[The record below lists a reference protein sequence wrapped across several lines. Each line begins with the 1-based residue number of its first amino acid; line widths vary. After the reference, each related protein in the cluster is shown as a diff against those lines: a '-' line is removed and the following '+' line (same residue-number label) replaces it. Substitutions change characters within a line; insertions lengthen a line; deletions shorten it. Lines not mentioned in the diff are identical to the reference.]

1 MGVQRWCARGFPM
14 KSSFPSLDRRVPESK
29 KYAHV
34 NSSIDTGASARKQTV
49 VTAGAAAK
57 ARNEVFKRIRPA
69 TLVRMLGE
77 REVCESVYALA
88 PVDEDGVGSNSSV
101 KASKAPGT
109 VTAATCVTSATC
121 ASTPGSV
128 VSVVDTDTTVDEAR
142 DLVLLD
148 LRDESEYERCCLP
161 LAVSYPATKI
171 NRDQF
176 TPELHRC
183 KRDPSKL
190 LVVYHTNDSATAGVA
205 TLLAQKGWEKVYALS
220 GGFDE
225 MVSSY
230 PEVLEGE
237 VPDRPNTSSTTAT
250 TRTSASRRT
259 SSASRRT

>member
-1 MGVQRWCARGFPM
+1 MSKM
-14 KSSFPSLDRRVPESK
+14 KSSFPTIDKKVPESR

-34 NSSIDTGASARKQTV
+34 GSNIDTGASAKNQSIV
-49 VTAGAAAK
+49 SASATAK
-57 ARNEVFKRIRPA
+57 KRNEVFKRIRPA
-69 TLVRMLGE
+69 TLAGLLEE
-77 REVCESVYALA
+77 RQVNESVYALGSVA
-88 PVDEDGVGSNSSV
+88 EEGDGVSVSSV

-109 VTAATCVTSATC
+109 VVPPTVMTAATC

-128 VSVVDTDTTVDEAR
+128 ISVCDTDTTVDQAR

-148 LRDESEYERCCLP
+148 LRDENLYDQCRLP

-183 KRDPSKL
+183 KRDNSKL
-190 LVVYHTNDSATAGVA
+190 LVVYHTNDATTAGVA
-205 TLLAQKGWEKVYALS
+205 TLLAQKGWENVHALS
-220 GGFDE
+220 GGFEE

-230 PEVLEGE
+230 PEVVEGE
-237 VPDRPNTSSTTAT
+237 VPERPGTGSTTAT
-250 TRTSASRRT
+250 GVTGR

>member
-1 MGVQRWCARGFPM
+1 M
-14 KSSFPSLDRRVPESK
+14 KSSFPSLDKRVPQTS

-34 NSSIDTGASARKQTV
+34 NSNINTGASAKKQPV
-49 VTAGAAAK
+49 VTASAVAK

-77 REVCESVYALA
+77 REVCESVYALGS
-88 PVDEDGVGSNSSV
+88 VDENAEGASVASVSSV
-101 KASKAPGT
+101 KASKASGT
-109 VTAATCVTSATC
+109 VTAATCVTTATC
-121 ASTPGSV
+121 ASAPGSV
-128 VSVVDTDTTVDEAR
+128 VSVVDTDTTIDEAR

-148 LRDESEYERCCLP
+148 LREESEYERCHLP
-161 LAVSYPATKI
+161 LSVSYPAAKI

-183 KRDPSKL
+183 KRDQSKL
-190 LVVYHTNDSATAGVA
+190 LVVYHTNDSTTAGVA

-237 VPDRPNTSSTTAT
+237 VPERPNTSSTTAT

-259 SSASRRT
+259 